1 MKKYLIILLLPLLVI
16 TISCEDDISSSDDD
30 SDTEIIC
37 RLINTTTSG
46 MFNYVINYTWSGSTR
61 SYSYSVTMSE
71 GVASVSG
78 YDTYDSNG
86 NIIETSNTTNGVTST
101 SIYEYDSQD
110 RLIRTTYSG
119 SINYVINYTWSGST
133 RSYSYSYTT
142 SGVTTSKSGY
152 DTYDSNGNIIERSST
167 TDGTTY
173 TYVYEYDSQYKLIKT
188 TISGHF
194 NYVIYYTWSGST
206 RSYSYSIISSGVG
219 TYASGYEIYDSNG
232 NIIERSSTINGATS
246 TSINEYDC
254 D

>member
-1 MKKYLIILLLPLLVI
+1 MKKYLFIVLLVFFW
-16 TISCEDDISSSDDD
+16 SCEDDISSSDDD

-37 RLINTTTSG
+37 RLINTTNSG
-46 MFNYVINYTWSGSTR
+46 FLNYVINYTWSGSTR
-61 SYSYSVTMSE
+61 SYSFSITTSGVTS
-71 GVASVSG
+71 SVSG

-86 NIIETSNTTNGVTST
+86 NIIETSNTTNGTTST

-133 RSYSYSYTT
+133 RSYSYS
-142 SGVTTSKSGY
+142 
-152 DTYDSNGNIIERSST
+152 
-167 TDGTTY
+167 
-173 TYVYEYDSQYKLIKT
+173 
-188 TISGHF
+188 
-194 NYVIYYTWSGST
+194 
-206 RSYSYSIISSGVG
+206 IISSGVG

-232 NIIERSSTINGATS
+232 NIIERSSTTNGVTS

>member
-1 MKKYLIILLLPLLVI
+1 MKKKLIILLLPLLVF
-16 TISCEDDISSSDDD
+16 TISCEDDISSSNDD

-37 RLINTTTSG
+37 RLINTTISG
-46 MFNYVINYTWSGSTR
+46 IFNYVINYTWSGSTR
-61 SYSYSVTMSE
+61 SYSFSVTTS
-71 GVASVSG
+71 GATSSVSG

-142 SGVTTSKSGY
+142 PGFV
-152 DTYDSNGNIIERSST
+152 N
-167 TDGTTY
+167 
-173 TYVYEYDSQYKLIKT
+173 
-188 TISGHF
+188 
-194 NYVIYYTWSGST
+194 
-206 RSYSYSIISSGVG
+206 
-219 TYASGYEIYDSNG
+219 YASGYEIYDSNG
-232 NIIERSSTINGATS
+232 NIIERSSTINGVTS